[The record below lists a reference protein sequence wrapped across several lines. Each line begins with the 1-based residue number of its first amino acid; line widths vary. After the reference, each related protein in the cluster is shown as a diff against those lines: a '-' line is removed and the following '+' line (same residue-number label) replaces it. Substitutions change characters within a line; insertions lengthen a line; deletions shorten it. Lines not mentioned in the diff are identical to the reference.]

1 MLRFVMLLLSFR
13 SKCTVFRGRYFQQ
26 LVPLI
31 RGEELFQIT
40 VLSTKFVVRYKLL
53 FPSSV
58 PLIRG
63 GNEVGVIYVN
73 LKS

>member
-26 LVPLI
+26 LVHLI
-31 RGEELFQIT
+31 RGEDLFQMA
-40 VLSTKFVVRYKLL
+40 VLSRKFRVRYKLV
-53 FPSSV
+53 FSSRV

-63 GNEVGVIYVN
+63 GSAVGVN
-73 LKS
+73 